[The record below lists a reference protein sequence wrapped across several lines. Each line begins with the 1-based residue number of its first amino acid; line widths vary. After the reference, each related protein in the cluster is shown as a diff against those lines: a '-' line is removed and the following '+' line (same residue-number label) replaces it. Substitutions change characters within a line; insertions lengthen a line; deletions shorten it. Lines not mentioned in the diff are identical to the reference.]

1 MVSTRNPD
9 TMTEP
14 ERRAEI
20 TTLLAVAL
28 LRRVRQL
35 RAARTQLPPSQN
47 ALDLSTDSR
56 LSVAERPAG

>member
-14 ERRAEI
+14 ERRSEI
-20 TTLLAVAL
+20 TSLLARAL

-35 RAARTQLPPSQN
+35 RAEAKSSPP
-47 ALDLSTDSR
+47 ALDLPDETR
-56 LSVAERPAG
+56 LSVSERPAG